1 MPITAT
7 CPHCTGSFTAP
18 DSTAGKRFKCPS
30 CKQPMTVPT
39 AEQAAA
45 AAEAGGDDVI
55 DIPSPEEAEAMVGGD
70 EDEDE
75 DDADEESEDDAD
87 ADADEDDGKKSK
99 RSKRDKKPKKD
110 KKKKKEKKPKV
121 KKERADI
128 EMPEVD
134 ANAAIGNVI
143 GSLTRA
149 LHPSRVLTAAIGMAL
164 VLFAAILVG
173 GIGVLIGKQ
182 ITVQLF
188 GGLGSLIFSVGYV
201 VVMVAIAK
209 VDLAD
214 LRGEEVPGVIEA
226 LKNAVGGGVGAIIAA
241 FLINLL
247 VIAFVLV
254 QVLIGLLLSIPY
266 LGLVLG
272 IAGVPIFFLMD
283 LALLAGLPLIMW
295 LLIPLAADSGANPI
309 APIKGA
315 IGRVRREPARLAISF
330 IMFVVFTSLILGVLW
345 ILGAAAAGGAV
356 GLTTTMQ
363 NIFYMDHM
371 GTKPGLILYGIFT
384 GAGVAIVAGLL
395 LAPILSAY
403 VCSGCQEIAEHP
415 WDEDDE

>member
-7 CPHCTGSFTAP
+7 CPHCSGSFTAP

-39 AEQAAA
+39 VEEAAA
-45 AAEAGGDDVI
+45 AAAGGDDVI

-70 EDEDE
+70 ADEDE
-75 DDADEESEDDAD
+75 DDADDAEEEAED
-87 ADADEDDGKKSK
+87 DADEDDGKKSK
-99 RSKRDKKPKKD
+99 RDRKSKRDKDKKD
-110 KKKKKEKKPKV
+110 KKKKEKKPKV

-173 GIGVLIGKQ
+173 GIGVLIGKP
-182 ITVQLF
+182 ITIQLF
-188 GGLGSLIFSVGYV
+188 GGLGGLIFSVGYV

-214 LRGEEVPGVIEA
+214 LRGEEVPGVVEA
-226 LKNAVGGGVGAIIAA
+226 LKNGVGGGVGAIIAA

-345 ILGAAAAGGAV
+345 ILGAAAAAGAFS
-356 GLTTTMQ
+356 LTTTMQ
-363 NIFYMDHM
+363 NIFYMGHM
-371 GTKPGLILYGIFT
+371 GNTAGLVLYGVFT
-384 GAGVAIVAGLL
+384 GGGAAIVLGLL
-395 LAPILSAY
+395 LSPILSAY
-403 VCSGCQEIAEHP
+403 VCSGCQEIAENP
-415 WDEDDE
+415 WDGDDE